1 MPSPLTI
8 RCNRTHQVN
17 LFPRLIAISCL
28 VVVSATALADDP
40 TPDPTTPDATV
51 NESKPSLQYI
61 RLEPLPHDVTLATLS
76 NGLTV
81 IVQENRVA
89 PVATVRCFVKNTGSA
104 FEGEYLGMGI
114 SHLLEHLVAGGTTE
128 NRTEKEIEKLVDS
141 FGGASNAYTSS
152 SLTNYF
158 IDCPARDVMT
168 CIDLISEQMQR
179 AAFTQEEFD
188 REYQVVQREL
198 ADGEA
203 DRSRVRWNMLSR
215 TMYLESPVRNPVI
228 GYLDVLRKA
237 TRETA
242 AAFYRARY
250 VPNNQVF
257 VVVGDVD
264 TQAVLDRIAEQWSSS
279 TRSEETYI
287 PLVEEPP
294 QMTPREAIREMEG
307 TTFDVALCWPTVALS
322 HPDLYALDVASY
334 VLTEGDSSRLVR
346 RIKYEDQNVLS
357 ISSASY
363 TPAFV
368 NGWFGVFFIA
378 KPETWEAAER
388 DVLAEVYRLRTEL
401 VDAAE
406 LNKAKKQKAA
416 EIIFGQQ
423 TVQQAAESL
432 GRSYL
437 STGDPLY
444 DQKYAENIQKVTA
457 EQVLDVAQRYFDPQ
471 RLSRILIVPP
481 GGTPK
486 ADKAEKEIAQ
496 ADVQEF
502 KLANGLRVLVKRHAS
517 LPLVNIQAAILGG
530 NLVDTP
536 ETAGRSALVSA
547 MLDKG
552 IDGASAQQIAGY
564 FDAIGGSFAQIAGRN
579 SLIASATTLSED
591 FPEAAEL
598 FAKCVT
604 ASTFPDDEFQKV
616 KNLAL
621 GAILQRKNNP
631 QEEAFELFFQTL
643 PATSPYHVL
652 KGGTTESISNLTVDD
667 LKRYHRQYFVP
678 NNMIVTVFG
687 DIDPKEALAI
697 VERGFGHLEPAPEFQ
712 PPSFDRENALAETV
726 VRHQKIGKP
735 TAMVVMGYP
744 AVSILNENE
753 QAAFTVLDAILS
765 GYGAYPGGW
774 LHNELRGEGLVYFVH
789 AFSLTGPAPGYFTI
803 LAQTRPDKLDEVVKR
818 IQSKIDKIKAGDV
831 TTEEFETAIKMIL
844 ALHAQENTTIGE
856 QARLAA
862 LDDLFGLGYNYD
874 ESFDAR
880 IQAVTLEDVVAV
892 AKKYLNEHVLVTT
905 SPEDAPLSQD
915 NAKSSE

>member
-1 MPSPLTI
+1 MPSATRIPLHRI
-8 RCNRTHQVN
+8 Q
-17 LFPRLIAISCL
+17 LSYLPRILLAPLCL
-28 VVVSATALADDP
+28 VLMGATALAENP
-40 TPDPTTPDATV
+40 APPTTPEAPVKQFDT
-51 NESKPSLQYI
+51 PLQYV
-61 RLEPLPHDVTLATLS
+61 RLDPLPNNVTLATLS

-81 IVQENRVA
+81 IVQENHIA

-114 SHLLEHLVAGGTTE
+114 SHLLEHLVAGGTTQ
-128 NRTEKEIEKLVDS
+128 NRTEKEIERLVDS

-168 CIDLISEQMQR
+168 CIDLISDQMQHS
-179 AAFTQEEFD
+179 AFTQEEFD

-203 DRSRVRWNMLSR
+203 NRSRVRWNMLSQ
-215 TMYLESPVRNPVI
+215 TVYLENPVRNPVI

-242 AAFYRARY
+242 MAFYRDRY

-257 VVVGDVD
+257 VVVGAVD
-264 TQAVLDRIAEQWSSS
+264 TREVLDRIAQQWSG
-279 TRSEETYI
+279 TPRGLETYL
-287 PLVEEPP
+287 PLTEEPP

-307 TTFDVALCWPTVALS
+307 NTFDVAFCWPTVALS

-334 VLTEGDSSRLVR
+334 ILTEGDSSRLVR
-346 RIKYEDQNVLS
+346 KLKYEDQSVLS
-357 ISSASY
+357 VSSASY
-363 TPAFV
+363 TPSFV
-368 NGWFGVFFIA
+368 TGWFGVFFIA
-378 KPETWEAAER
+378 TPQTWETAGR
-388 DVLAEVYRLRTEL
+388 DVLNEVYRLRTEL

-406 LNKAKKQKAA
+406 LAKAKKQKAA
-416 EIIFGQQ
+416 EIVFSQQ

-444 DQKYAENIQKVTA
+444 DHKYAENIQQVTA
-457 EQVLDVAQRYFDPQ
+457 EQVREAARRYFDPQ
-471 RLSRILIVPP
+471 RLNRILIVPP
-481 GGTPK
+481 GQTPR
-486 ADKAEKEIAQ
+486 AEESTREVTQ
-496 ADVQEF
+496 ADIQAF
-502 KLANGLRVLVKRHAS
+502 KLPNGLRVLVKRHS
-517 LPLVNIQAAILGG
+517 NLPLVNIQAVVLGG

-552 IDGASAQQIAGY
+552 IAGMSAHQIAEY
-564 FDAIGGSFAQIAGRN
+564 FDSIGGSFSQISGRNTLIAG
-579 SLIASATTLSED
+579 ATTLAKD
-591 FPEAAEL
+591 FPDAAEL

-604 ASTFPDDEFQKV
+604 GSTFPDEEFEKV

-643 PATSPYHVL
+643 PATSPYHVMR
-652 KGGTTESISNLTVDD
+652 GGTTESVSRLTVDD
-667 LKRYHRQYFVP
+667 LRAYHRKYFVA
-678 NNMIVTVFG
+678 NNMVVTVFG
-687 DIDPKEALAI
+687 DIEPEEALAL
-697 VERGFGHLEPAPEFQ
+697 VERGFGHLAPDPDFQ
-712 PPSFDRENALAETV
+712 PPSFDRENAIEETV
-726 VRHQKIGKP
+726 VRHQQIGKP
-735 TAMVVMGYP
+735 TAMVVLGYP
-744 AVSILNENE
+744 AVSILEE
-753 QAAFTVLDAILS
+753 QEQSAFTVLDAILS

-774 LHNELRGEGLVYFVH
+774 LHNELRGQGLVYFVH
-789 AFSLTGPAPGYFTI
+789 AFSLTGPAPGYFTV
-803 LAQTRPDKLDEVVKR
+803 LAQTQPDKLEEVVER
-818 IQSKIDKIKAGDV
+818 IQSKIEKIKAGEV
-831 TTEEFETAIKMIL
+831 TDEEFETAIKMIL

-862 LDDLFGLGYNYD
+862 LDDLFGLGYDYD
-874 ESFDAR
+874 ASFDAR
-880 IQAVTLEDVVAV
+880 IQAVTLDDVVAV

-905 SPEDAPLSQD
+905 SPEESGDSG
-915 NAKSSE
+915 K